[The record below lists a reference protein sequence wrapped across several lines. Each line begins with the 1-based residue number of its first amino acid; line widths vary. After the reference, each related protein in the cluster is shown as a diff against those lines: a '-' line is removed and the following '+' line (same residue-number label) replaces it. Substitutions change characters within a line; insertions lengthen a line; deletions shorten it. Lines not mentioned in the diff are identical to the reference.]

1 MTKGLEALDNL
12 RSMVSLSQDCHY
24 KESNKLC
31 DTIEKELKALEIL
44 KNKNIDLFYLQ
55 DTTEL
60 ERYNDAC
67 DYYRNLSYLTQEE
80 YDLLKETLCNT

>member
-1 MTKGLEALDNL
+1 M
-12 RSMVSLSQDCHY
+12 
-24 KESNKLC
+24 NKLKQLL
-31 DTIEKELKALEIL
+31 DSYIDENNYDYELYKQIEKELEAIEIL
-44 KNKNIDLFYLQ
+44 KDKNIDLFYLQ

-80 YDLLKETLCNT
+80 YDLLKETLCNTLKT